1 METKDVLKTVS
12 TVDLLHELKRRDM
25 DKELGEEKAKWLK
38 DNGYFLVPEI
48 QYINLDFIDYD
59 KAYWKNFGFT
69 FEYLLG
75 HDVDE
80 LSVSVWGQATT
91 IQRKE

>member
-1 METKDVLKTVS
+1 MTTKDILKTVS
-12 TVDLLHELKRRDM
+12 TVELLNELKRRDM

-38 DNGYFLVPEI
+38 ENGYFRVPEM

-59 KAYWKNFGFT
+59 KAYRANFGFA
-69 FEYLLG
+69 FEYLLE

-80 LSVSVWGQATT
+80 LSVSV
-91 IQRKE
+91 

>member
-1 METKDVLKTVS
+1 MTTKDVLKTVS
-12 TVDLLHELKRRDM
+12 TVDLLHELKRRNM

-38 DNGYFLVPEI
+38 EHDYFRILEM

-59 KAYWKNFGFT
+59 KSRRKNLGFS
-69 FEYLLG
+69 FEYLLE

-80 LSVSVWGQATT
+80 LSVSV
-91 IQRKE
+91 

>member
-1 METKDVLKTVS
+1 MMTIKDILKTVP

-38 DNGYFLVPEI
+38 ENGYFRVPEM

-59 KAYWKNFGFT
+59 KAYRANFGFA
-69 FEYLLG
+69 FEYLLE

-80 LSVSVWGQATT
+80 LSVSV
-91 IQRKE
+91 